1 MGSQDLTDE
10 MLELLS
16 EAAVE
21 IANLDDR
28 NNVVYRRLRAMQ
40 CRLKILDAL
49 AFESKPLETTIGEIA
64 AAVGIAPI
72 DILKAAVVSGVKGY
86 YHDGHFF
93 PDGEKLM
100 AYIRS
105 HNTWDAVPEMMVDL
119 LQGDLLGLL
128 RALELAGHCGPPIEA
143 ADKTVPKRK
152 FSASEAELSILSTE
166 QQQRS
171 G

>member
-1 MGSQDLTDE
+1 MESQDLTEE

-28 NNVVYRRLRAMQ
+28 DNIVYRRLRAMQ

-49 AFESKPLETTIGEIA
+49 AFELKPLETTIGKIA
-64 AAVGIAPI
+64 AAVSIQSV
-72 DILKAAVVSGVKGY
+72 DVLKAAVQCGVKSY
-86 YHDGHFF
+86 YHDRYYFY
-93 PDGEKLM
+93 DGDRLM

-105 HNTWDAVPEMMVDL
+105 HNTWEDIPETMVDL
-119 LQGDLLGLL
+119 AQGDLLRMLQ
-128 RALELAGHCGPPIEA
+128 ALELAGQSVQPSEA
-143 ADKTVPKRK
+143 ASRTVPKRK
-152 FSASEAELSILSTE
+152 FSASEPELPIVGSD